1 MSRSPAARR
10 YLRRLA
16 VAIVAYMISVFVTL
30 HVLYHGRLPLPA
42 ALGLA
47 TIPSIPLIAIII
59 VIALYLKEEKDDF
72 QRELFIQSLLWGA
85 GGTLALT
92 SFWSFAHLF
101 AHRGPNFDRV
111 PPVDGFHVFILFWL
125 LVGLAALP
133 LGRYYGGSGE

>member
-72 QRELFIQSLLWGA
+72 QRELFIQSLL
-85 GGTLALT
+85 
-92 SFWSFAHLF
+92 F